1 MIQHILMQG
10 NVEACFCISMS
21 KNVPKNEKQG
31 GGSKKEIDPNFW
43 TCKKKLKMKFLY
55 LPPPPLNFFFKPGK
69 YSANPLLGKPLF

>member
-31 GGSKKEIDPNFW
+31 GGGL
-43 TCKKKLKMKFLY
+43 KKKLTLIFGRVKR
-55 LPPPPLNFFFKPGK
+55 N
-69 YSANPLLGKPLF
+69 